1 MEAIVHQT
9 FGDVLLG
16 DAARLFE
23 AGAVKNELVGN
34 ATLITS
40 VDNWVVVLK
49 TVGNVVSIQDGNL
62 AGLHQA
68 RFSQELD
75 ERVADGENTSIT
87 IWCGGDGTF
96 SATSNRCDN
105 MSGDEWLEVN
115 FSTDRTNTGTTTTVR
130 DSEGLVQVEMTNV
143 SADVTWRGKTE
154 LSVKVGTIHVD
165 LTALFVD
172 NFTDLL
178 DSSLKHAMC
187 GWVGDHGT

>member
-1 MEAIVHQT
+1 VEAIVHQT

-68 RFSQELD
+68 RFP
-75 ERVADGENTSIT
+75 
-87 IWCGGDGTF
+87 
-96 SATSNRCDN
+96 
-105 MSGDEWLEVN
+105 
-115 FSTDRTNTGTTTTVR
+115 
-130 DSEGLVQVEMTNV
+130 
-143 SADVTWRGKTE
+143 
-154 LSVKVGTIHVD
+154 
-165 LTALFVD
+165 
-172 NFTDLL
+172 
-178 DSSLKHAMC
+178 
-187 GWVGDHGT
+187 